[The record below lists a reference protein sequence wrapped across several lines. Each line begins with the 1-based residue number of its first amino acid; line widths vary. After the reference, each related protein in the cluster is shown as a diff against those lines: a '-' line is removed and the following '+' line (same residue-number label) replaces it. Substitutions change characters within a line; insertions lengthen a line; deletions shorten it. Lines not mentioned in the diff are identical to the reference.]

1 MTETLIEKRS
11 RLLGPNFSTFY
22 KNPVHIVR
30 GEGVWL
36 WDSDGEKYLDC
47 YNNVPHVGHCHSH
60 VVEAITKQAKLL
72 NTHTRYLHE
81 GILNYVE
88 RLVSKHHEGIE
99 SAIMVCSG
107 SEANDIALRM
117 AEANTGRK
125 GIIVTDS
132 TYHGNT
138 SAVSQLSYGR
148 NAIGGTG
155 DHIRFVRTPKT
166 LINDKEKRAIEK
178 EHFAKNVMV
187 AINSLEESGHGV
199 AALLICPFFAN
210 EGFPTLEY
218 GFLDEAVGQVRK
230 AGGIVIA
237 DEVQPGFGR
246 LGTNWW
252 GYQKIGLA
260 PEIVTMGKPMA
271 NGHPVASV
279 VTSAEII
286 KSFRQSYGYFNTFGG
301 NPVSCAAAEATLD
314 VIEQDKLIDNALSVG
329 TYSLNGLK
337 ALQNEFPQ
345 ITQVRGSGLFFG
357 AEMCGEDNLPL
368 TEYAGKLA
376 EKMREKRVLLS
387 VLGPHRNTLKI
398 RPPMVFSKD
407 NADQLLDNLR
417 SAMKE
422 VECEL

>member
-1 MTETLIEKRS
+1 M
-11 RLLGPNFSTFY
+11 
-22 KNPVHIVR
+22 
-30 GEGVWL
+30 
-36 WDSDGEKYLDC
+36 D
-47 YNNVPHVGHCHSH
+47 
-60 VVEAITKQAKLL
+60 
-72 NTHTRYLHE
+72 
-81 GILNYVE
+81 YVE
-88 RLVSKHHEGIE
+88 RLISKHHEGIE

-117 AEANTGRK
+117 AEANTGKK

-199 AALLICPFFAN
+199 AALLLCPFFAN

-218 GFLDEAVGQVRK
+218 GFLNEAVGQVRK

-252 GYQKIGLA
+252 GYQKIGLV

-286 KSFRQSYGYFNTFGG
+286 RSFRQSYGYFNTFGG
-301 NPVSCAAAEATLD
+301 NPVSCAAAEALKYTF
-314 VIEQDKLIDNALSVG
+314 A
-329 TYSLNGLK
+329 SLF
-337 ALQNEFPQ
+337 ETTSFPC
-345 ITQVRGSGLFFG
+345 ITAVVSFVTS
-357 AEMCGEDNLPL
+357 LPVPM
-368 TEYAGKLA
+368 YARFIPIA
-376 EKMREKRVLLS
+376 
-387 VLGPHRNTLKI
+387 
-398 RPPMVFSKD
+398 
-407 NADQLLDNLR
+407 
-417 SAMKE
+417 
-422 VECEL
+422 

>member
-60 VVEAITKQAKLL
+60 VVEAITKQAKIL

-81 GILNYVE
+81 GILDYVE
-88 RLVSKHHEGIE
+88 RLISKHHEGIE

-117 AEANTGRK
+117 AEANTGKK

-187 AINSLEESGHGV
+187 AILSLIH
-199 AALLICPFFAN
+199 I
-210 EGFPTLEY
+210 
-218 GFLDEAVGQVRK
+218 
-230 AGGIVIA
+230 
-237 DEVQPGFGR
+237 
-246 LGTNWW
+246 
-252 GYQKIGLA
+252 
-260 PEIVTMGKPMA
+260 
-271 NGHPVASV
+271 
-279 VTSAEII
+279 
-286 KSFRQSYGYFNTFGG
+286 
-301 NPVSCAAAEATLD
+301 
-314 VIEQDKLIDNALSVG
+314 
-329 TYSLNGLK
+329 
-337 ALQNEFPQ
+337 
-345 ITQVRGSGLFFG
+345 
-357 AEMCGEDNLPL
+357 
-368 TEYAGKLA
+368 
-376 EKMREKRVLLS
+376 
-387 VLGPHRNTLKI
+387 
-398 RPPMVFSKD
+398 
-407 NADQLLDNLR
+407 
-417 SAMKE
+417 
-422 VECEL
+422 